1 MQEEGQGRR
10 GSTPPARKDAKAGG
24 VAPVRAK
31 AAAKG
36 AASANAPLKN
46 GALRAPPKPAT
57 PAAPV
62 ADTGP
67 AWRADLGL
75 RSVSALLPRVT
86 RPAFKKRSPA
96 AAQLIADWPAVVGP
110 VMAAQTLPRGLT
122 GGTLTIACSGP
133 VAMELQ
139 HLAPQLISRI
149 NMAMGQGLVERLR
162 FVQATLKAPPRP
174 APKPKPV
181 DLPQHV
187 TASLEEVADPDLR
200 EALARLAQGVYRGR
214 R

>member
-1 MQEEGQGRR
+1 M
-10 GSTPPARKDAKAGG
+10 AG
-24 VAPVRAK
+24 A
-31 AAAKG
+31 
-36 AASANAPLKN
+36 APLKS
-46 GALRAPPKPAT
+46 GALRAAPKPAA

-62 ADTGP
+62 AESGP
-67 AWRADLGL
+67 AWRADLGP
-75 RSVSALLPRVT
+75 RSVSALLPRIT

-149 NMAMGQGLVERLR
+149 NLAMGQGLVERLR

-174 APKPKPV
+174 APRPQPV
-181 DLPQHV
+181 ALPQHV
-187 TASLEEVADPDLR
+187 TASLEEIADPDLR

>member
-1 MQEEGQGRR
+1 M
-10 GSTPPARKDAKAGG
+10 
-24 VAPVRAK
+24 
-31 AAAKG
+31 AAAKLG
-36 AASANAPLKN
+36 D
-46 GALRAPPKPAT
+46 GALRPAPKPAA
-57 PAAPV
+57 PAAAPV
-62 ADTGP
+62 PESGP

-139 HLAPQLISRI
+139 HLAPQLIGRI

-174 APKPKPV
+174 AARPKPV

-187 TASLEEVADPDLR
+187 TASLEDVADPDLR
-200 EALARLAQGVYRGR
+200 QALARLAQGVYRGR

>member
-1 MQEEGQGRR
+1 MVKEGGTAR
-10 GSTPPARKDAKAGG
+10 GASPAGTNSASEASLPGWRTDRG
-24 VAPVRAK
+24 PRPL
-31 AAAKG
+31 G
-36 AASANAPLKN
+36 AVM
-46 GALRAPPKPAT
+46 PAI
-57 PAAPV
+57 
-62 ADTGP
+62 
-67 AWRADLGL
+67 
-75 RSVSALLPRVT
+75 T

-110 VMAAQTLPRGLT
+110 VLAAQTVPRGLT

-139 HLAPQLISRI
+139 HLAPQLISRV
-149 NMAMGQGLVERLR
+149 NTAMGQGLVQRLR
-162 FVQATLKAPPRP
+162 FVQGTVKPPPRP

-181 DLPQHV
+181 GLPERV
-187 TASLEEVADPDLR
+187 TASIEAVADPDLR